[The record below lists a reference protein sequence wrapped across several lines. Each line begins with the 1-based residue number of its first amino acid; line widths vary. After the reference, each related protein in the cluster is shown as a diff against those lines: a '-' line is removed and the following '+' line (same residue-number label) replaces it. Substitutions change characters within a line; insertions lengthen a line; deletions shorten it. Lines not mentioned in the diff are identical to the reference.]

1 MKCHDFREIADSYLS
16 DQLLVETNHDMI
28 RHLESCADCRRELAA
43 RRELRSRLRK
53 AFELAPHLQI
63 NKEFANDLKIQ
74 LREIALHPS
83 RSWVLRRAGY
93 IAVAAS
99 LVIVAALG
107 YRAIQQRWRSQS
119 PPPAVSSGV
128 TPGDNS
134 DRKVGAASV
143 LSAALAENAV
153 GDHRDCALHH
163 RLPEKPIDL
172 GEAGRRFDRAYI
184 NLVNAVM
191 AEGKL
196 PAGVELVGAH
206 SCVFKGRRYGHVV
219 LKYRGQLVS
228 VLVTNIESQ
237 DQASSTEVKE
247 PIADP
252 QVDGFQLAHFET
264 TRHAVYVVSGL
275 TDAENLSIARAIE
288 PSVSRHITDAERVT

>member
-1 MKCHDFREIADSYLS
+1 MNCHDFREIADSYLS
-16 DQLLVETNHDMI
+16 DQLLVETNHDVI

-43 RRELRSRLRK
+43 RRELRSRLREG
-53 AFELAPHLQI
+53 FERAPDLQI
-63 NKEFANDLKIQ
+63 NEEFANGLKIQ

-83 RSWVLRRAGY
+83 RSWVVRRAGY

-99 LVIVAALG
+99 LVIVTALG
-107 YRAIQQRWRSQS
+107 YRTIQQRSRSQN
-119 PPPAVSSGV
+119 PPAVSSGV

-134 DRKVGAASV
+134 DRKDGPPSV

-172 GEAGRRFDRAYI
+172 DEAGKKFDRAYI

-191 AEGKL
+191 AESRL

-206 SCVFKGRRYGHVV
+206 SCIFKGRRYGHVV

-228 VLVTNIESQ
+228 VLVTTIESQ
-237 DQASSTEVKE
+237 EHAGSTGVKE
-247 PIADP
+247 AIADP
-252 QVDGFQLAHFET
+252 QLDGFQLAHFET
-264 TRHAVYVVSGL
+264 TRHAVYVVSAL
-275 TDAENLSIARAIE
+275 SEIENLSIAQAIE
-288 PSVSRHITDAERVT
+288 PSVSKHIRDAERVA